1 MPRHPE
7 IITRAREFHGRTALI
22 AADGL
27 MSYEQLDAASQRV
40 AGRLLEGR
48 DDLLGARVA
57 FLVPAG
63 ARYAAIQWGIWRAGG
78 IAVPLATSHPAA
90 ELDYVIRDSAAET
103 VIAGGGYESRVKEL
117 AARAGARY
125 LWDTAA
131 FTGGEEPGPDVS
143 PDRAAMMVYTSGPT
157 GTPKGVVTTH
167 ANVTA
172 QITALVKAWGW
183 SASDRV
189 LLVLPL
195 HHIHGI
201 VVALDSALWSG
212 ASVDIHAEFDPLA
225 TWESLASGD
234 ITTFMAVPTIYRR
247 LIAAWEA
254 APTEVQR
261 GWSAGSRS
269 LRLMASGS
277 AALPVSTLERWQE
290 ITGHV
295 LLERYGMTE
304 IGIALSNPLVGERRA
319 GCVGMPLPGV
329 EVRLVD
335 DQGVP
340 VAPGETG
347 ELEVRG
353 PTVFREYWRREAAS
367 REAFRDGWFR
377 TGDVGTVDDGYY
389 RLLGRSSVDIIKTGG
404 YKVSALEIEETLRTH
419 PDINECAVVGVT
431 NPEWGEVVS
440 AAVELV
446 PGASLSLGELRL
458 WAKDRLAPYK
468 VPAALAVVDALPRNA
483 MGKVVKPDVSR
494 LFG

>member
-1 MPRHPE
+1 VPRHPE
-7 IITRAREFHGRTALI
+7 IIARARGFHGRTAI
-22 AADGL
+22 VATDGH
-27 MSYEQLDAASQRV
+27 MTYEQLDSASQRV
-40 AGRLLEGR
+40 AGRLLDGR
-48 DDLLGARVA
+48 DDLNGARVA

-78 IAVPLATSHPAA
+78 LAVPLATSHPPA
-90 ELDYVIRDSAAET
+90 ELDYAIRDSEAEI

-131 FTGGEEPGPDVS
+131 FSGPEVAGPDVA
-143 PDRAAMMVYTSGPT
+143 PERAAMMVYTSGTT
-157 GTPKGVVTTH
+157 GKPKGVVTTH
-167 ANVTA
+167 ANVAA
-172 QITALVKAWGW
+172 QITALVQAWGW
-183 SASDRV
+183 SADDRV

-201 VVALDSALWSG
+201 VVVLDSALWSG
-212 ASVDIHAEFDPLA
+212 ACVHAHAEFDALA
-225 TWESLASGD
+225 TWECLASGD
-234 ITTFMAVPTIYRR
+234 LTTFMAVPTIYRR

-254 APTEVQR
+254 APAEVQQAWSR
-261 GWSAGSRS
+261 GSKN
-269 LRLMASGS
+269 LRLMVSGS
-277 AALPVSTLERWQE
+277 AALPVSTLERWKE
-290 ITGHV
+290 ITDQV

-304 IGIALSNPLVGERRA
+304 IGIALSNPLTGERRA

-329 EVRLVD
+329 EARLVD
-335 DQGVP
+335 DRGTP

-353 PTVFREYWRREAAS
+353 PTVFREYWGREAAT

-377 TGDVGTVDDGYY
+377 TGDVARVDDGYY

-419 PDINECAVVGVT
+419 PDITECAVVGVA

-440 AAVELV
+440 AAVELI